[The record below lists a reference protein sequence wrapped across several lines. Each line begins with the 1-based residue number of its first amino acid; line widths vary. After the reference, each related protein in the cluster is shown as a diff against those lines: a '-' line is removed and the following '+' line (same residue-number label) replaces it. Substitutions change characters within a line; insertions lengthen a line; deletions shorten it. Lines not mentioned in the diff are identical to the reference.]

1 LAAILYRIY
10 KGNSRRFARP
20 ILSVNPLLLP
30 AEPLYRRAMRR
41 RRAANLRL
49 RERALAPCPI
59 VSVGNLTTGG
69 TGKTPTTQWLAR
81 ALQNRGLRVGVA
93 LRGYGGNLSDGG
105 ALVSDGQ
112 QTFLGP
118 QVVGD
123 EAALH
128 ARNLPGVVVA
138 VAKDR
143 QRATQLALQYGAQ
156 IVILDDGFQFWSLP
170 RAFDLVLL
178 DAKRPWGNGHLLP
191 VGRLREE
198 KTELGRADAV
208 LLTRVERPTLEELA
222 RTHAEIRELTDA
234 PVFESW
240 HKPLDLR
247 VEKTGEILPLGV
259 LKGELIKA
267 FAGLADNGQFYRMLR
282 SLGVPFINTP
292 IRERGDHHA
301 WKRRDF
307 NWTVP
312 DMTVMGALNER
323 SFKATITTEKDAVKV
338 DADWFSNPLWSLRI
352 ALQLRDDE
360 AALEELIWK
369 SLEL

>member
-1 LAAILYRIY
+1 
-10 KGNSRRFARP
+10 
-20 ILSVNPLLLP
+20 
-30 AEPLYRRAMRR
+30 MRR
-41 RRAANLRL
+41 RRAANLRR
-49 RERALAPCPI
+49 REYESAPCPI

-69 TGKTPTTQWLAR
+69 TGKTPATQWLAR
-81 ALQNRGLRVGVA
+81 ALQKRGLTVGVA
-93 LRGYGGNLSDGG
+93 LRGYGGKLSDDG
-105 ALVSDGQ
+105 ALVSDGK

-128 ARNLPGVVVA
+128 ARNLPGAVVT

-143 QRATQLALQYGAQ
+143 HRAVELALQYGAQ

-208 LLTRVERPTLEELA
+208 LLTRVERPSLEELA
-222 RTHAEIRELTDA
+222 RTHAQVRDLTDA
-234 PVFESW
+234 PIFESW
-240 HKPLDLR
+240 HKPRDVR
-247 VEKTGEILPLGV
+247 VEATGEILPLSS
-259 LKGELIKA
+259 LKEARIKA
-267 FAGLADNGQFYRMLR
+267 FAGLADNNQFYRMLR
-282 SLGVPFINTP
+282 SLGVQFINTLL
-292 IRERGDHHA
+292 RERGDHHA

-312 DMTVMGALNER
+312 DVTVMGSNTER
-323 SFKATITTEKDAVKV
+323 AFIATVTTEKDAVKV
-338 DADWFSNPLWSLRI
+338 DPNWFTPPLWSLRI

-360 AALEELIWK
+360 SELENLIWS
-369 SLEL
+369 SLGRN

>member
-1 LAAILYRIY
+1 
-10 KGNSRRFARP
+10 
-20 ILSVNPLLLP
+20 
-30 AEPLYRRAMRR
+30 MRR

-49 RERALAPCPI
+49 RECAVAPCPI

-81 ALQNRGLRVGVA
+81 ALQKRGLRVGVA
-93 LRGYGGNLSDGG
+93 LRGYGGNLKEGG
-105 ALVSDGQ
+105 ALVSDGE

-118 QVVGD
+118 RVVGD

-128 ARNLPGVVVA
+128 ARNLPGVVVS
-138 VAKDR
+138 VARDR
-143 QRATQLALQYGAQ
+143 HSATQLALDYGAQ

-191 VGRLREE
+191 AGRLREE
-198 KTELGRADAV
+198 KTELGRADAI
-208 LLTRVERPTLEELA
+208 LLTRVERPSLEELA

-240 HKPLDLR
+240 HKPVDLR
-247 VEKTGEILPLGV
+247 VEQSGEILPLSA
-259 LKGELIKA
+259 LKGARVKA
-267 FAGLADNGQFYRMLR
+267 FAGLADNTQFYRMLR
-282 SLGVPFINTP
+282 SMGASFINTLL
-292 IRERGDHHA
+292 RERGDHHV

-312 DMTVMGALNER
+312 DMTVMGANLER
-323 SFKATITTEKDAVKV
+323 DFVATLTTEKDAVKV
-338 DADWFSNPLWSLRI
+338 DPSWFSHPLWSLRI

-360 AALEELIWK
+360 AELENLIWK
-369 SLEL
+369 SLEVRS

>member
-1 LAAILYRIY
+1 
-10 KGNSRRFARP
+10 
-20 ILSVNPLLLP
+20 
-30 AEPLYRRAMRR
+30 MRR
-41 RRAANLRL
+41 RRAFNLRL
-49 RERALAPCPI
+49 REREAAPCPI

-69 TGKTPTTQWLAR
+69 TGKTPTTQWIAR
-81 ALQNRGLRVGVA
+81 ALQKRGVRVGVA
-93 LRGYGGNLSDGG
+93 LRGYGGNLSEGG

-118 QVVGD
+118 HVVGD

-128 ARNLPGVVVA
+128 ARNLPGVVVT
-138 VAKDR
+138 VARDR

-156 IVILDDGFQFWSLP
+156 VVVLDDGFQFWSLP

-208 LLTRVERPTLEELA
+208 LLTRVERPSLEQLA
-222 RTHAEIRELTDA
+222 RTHAQIRELTDA

-240 HKPLDLR
+240 HRPLDLR
-247 VEKTGEILPLGV
+247 VEKTGELLPLSV
-259 LKGELIKA
+259 LRGELVKA

-282 SLGVPFINTP
+282 SLGVPFINTLL
-292 IRERGDHHA
+292 RERGDHHH

-312 DMTVMGALNER
+312 DMTIVGANAER
-323 SFKATITTEKDAVKV
+323 SFKATVTTEKDAVKV
-338 DADWFSNPLWSLRI
+338 EPDWFSTPLWSLRI
-352 ALQLRDDE
+352 ALQVRDDE

-369 SLEL
+369 SLGEN